1 MRLWRFFFLM
11 IRRPPRSTLFPYTTL
26 FRSHVGAVAHHSG
39 AHEGRRALLRPLVAE
54 VGLEAQIPLPEIAD
68 FSVRVRNPMEGT
80 GQKHIVDSL
89 PHDLRVVVGIGLD
102 KRTISCATAFR
113 HPHLCRL

>member
-68 FSVRVRNPMEGT
+68 FSVRGREDMACVRQSHCN
-80 GQKHIVDSL
+80 VV
-89 PHDLRVVVGIGLD
+89 LRLVLRKIVGIGLD
-102 KRTISCATAFR
+102 KRTIGSATAF
-113 HPHLCRL
+113 